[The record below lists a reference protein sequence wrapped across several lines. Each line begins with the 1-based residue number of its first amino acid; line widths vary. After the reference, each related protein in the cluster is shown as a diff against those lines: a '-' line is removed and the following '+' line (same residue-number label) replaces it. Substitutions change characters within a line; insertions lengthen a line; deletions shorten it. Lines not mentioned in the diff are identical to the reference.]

1 MFRQLLRRWRRPT
14 LARRMT
20 LTYTIL
26 LTVVL
31 AGVLALVNAVQQR
44 IVLRALNDELQVGE
58 RVFHEILH
66 RNTQLLKS
74 SVTALAADFSFRELI
89 ASGDAGTMR
98 SALDSYGPRINAD
111 RIMLLSLAERIEA
124 DSADRHNGVA
134 FPFPALYQ
142 QALREG
148 SASAVVTL
156 DNQTVQMIVVPIR
169 APAVIGLV
177 AVGYVLDDSDA
188 RELTTLTGLGVS
200 FIGRAHDANHPTA
213 GDWQLRASTLPARQA
228 GQLLAH
234 LQAGN
239 TADNHT
245 INYDIQQL
253 TLDDETYQLRL
264 TALDGERREEIAVL
278 QRSLSAALAP
288 HRQLRA
294 TLLGLGAA
302 SVLLGVLIS
311 VVIAG
316 NITRPLT
323 QLSRLTQRM
332 QGGDYSGDL
341 PRERKD
347 EIGELAT
354 SFSVMRD
361 TLAQR
366 EQQILNLAYQ
376 DPLTQ
381 LPNRTRFNEEL
392 SRRLNESQE
401 ALAVILINLDR
412 FTMINNT
419 LGHAIGDRL
428 LQHTGERLRS
438 RLPAGALLARIG
450 GDEFAVIAPGTG
462 QTAAMQLA
470 EQFDATLATPFV
482 VGQQPVDVR
491 ASMGVALAPAHGQ
504 EPALLLR
511 CADLALY
518 VAKQG
523 HQHVACFDPGLQPF
537 RTEHLS
543 LLSDLRRAVAENELR
558 LFFQPKVSLRGA
570 DHGWC
575 EALVRWQHPQRGFV
589 PPQDFIPFAEQ
600 TGDIRR
606 LTRWVIARAL
616 TQLHDWQQHGYTV
629 HVAVNISSRDLLDS
643 TLPDYVA
650 HCLADA
656 GVPAA
661 QLGLEITESGF
672 IDNPEQA
679 LQLLHRL
686 RALGVTLSIDDFG
699 TGYSSLS
706 YLKRLPVQELKIDR
720 AFVMSLQAEGND
732 AAIVR
737 STIDLA
743 HNFGMQVVAEGVEE
757 KHQALLLQAWGC
769 DRAQG
774 YYFARPISADD
785 YLVWL
790 QHTRVEAPI

>member
-1 MFRQLLRRWRRPT
+1 MIRQQLRRWRRPT

-20 LTYTIL
+20 LTYTLL

-31 AGVLALVNAVQQR
+31 AGVLALVNVVQQR

-58 RVFHEILH
+58 RVFHEILQ

-134 FPFPALYQ
+134 FPFPALFQ
-142 QALREG
+142 QALRDG

-156 DNQTVQMIVVPIR
+156 DNQTVQMILVPIR
-169 APAVIGLV
+169 APAVIGLI

-200 FIGRAHDANHPTA
+200 FLGRAHDANQPAA
-213 GDWQLRASTLPARQA
+213 GDWQLRASTLPPQQA
-228 GQLLAH
+228 EQLLAR
-234 LQAGN
+234 LQSGTN
-239 TADNHT
+239 TIDYHT
-245 INYDIQQL
+245 QQI

-264 TALDGERREEIAVL
+264 TALDGERREELAVL

-311 VVIAG
+311 VIIAG

-332 QGGDYSGDL
+332 QGGDYSGEL

-347 EIGELAT
+347 EIGELAN

-392 SRRLNESQE
+392 SRQLNESQE

-438 RLPAGALLARIG
+438 RLPGGALLARIG
-450 GDEFAVIAPGTG
+450 GDEFAVIAPGAS
-462 QTAAMQLA
+462 QSAAMQLA
-470 EQFDATLATPFV
+470 EQFEATLATPFV

-491 ASMGVALAPAHGQ
+491 ASMGVALAPAHGR
-504 EPALLLR
+504 EPAALLR

-558 LFFQPKVSLRGA
+558 LFFQPKVSLRGG

-616 TQLHDWQQHGYTV
+616 TQLRDWQQHGHHV
-629 HVAVNISSRDLLDS
+629 HVAVNISSRDLLDES
-643 TLPDYVA
+643 LPDYVA

-686 RALGVTLSIDDFG
+686 RALGIALSIDDFG

-774 YYFARPISADD
+774 YHFARPLSAED
-785 YLVWL
+785 YLSWL
-790 QHTRVEAPI
+790 QHARVEAPI